1 MKEKLKN
8 LGIAINNDELLN
20 EALTHTSYAN
30 EHKTKSYERLE
41 FLGDAVLELITSD
54 YFYKNFE
61 YSEGKMSKLRASYV
75 CEEALDE
82 YAKHLNLKKYIK
94 VGHGQS
100 KNINETIIADVF
112 EAILAVIY
120 LENNLEVAR
129 KYVLD
134 LMVPYIE
141 KNVSFNKDY
150 KSTLQELVQS
160 DQKSIE
166 YKVVKETGPAHD
178 KYFEVE
184 VIIEDLVYGKGS
196 GKSKKIAEQNA
207 AKNAFSKCSK
217 KR

>member
-1 MKEKLKN
+1 MKEKLKD
-8 LGIAINNDELLN
+8 LGITINNDELLN

-30 EHKTKSYERLE
+30 EHKINSYERLE

-94 VGHGQS
+94 VGHGQL

-112 EAILAVIY
+112 EAVLAVIY

-129 KYVLD
+129 KYVIN
-134 LMVPYIE
+134 LMAPYIE

-150 KSTLQELVQS
+150 KSALQELVQS
-160 DQKSIE
+160 DQKCIE
-166 YKVVKETGPAHD
+166 YRVVKETGPAHD